1 MKGEITQAQ
10 ADRLVQQTAVDLA
23 KNVSPA
29 EVEGPDAWK
38 FGDLLLA
45 AREWPKAE
53 KALRYA
59 VAHAKNEDRRV
70 NDSLR
75 LAQVEAQLGNVSQ
88 AVALARSTFSASPN
102 DKAPILPAVLLAI
115 VPAGEGKGHDAELA
129 DLLEEAA
136 AQHEQV
142 VVDANT
148 IPGRIF
154 LLARPKH
161 IRNAF
166 LKAAELYEKAGNSA
180 KATEAR
186 QRAQLT

>member
-1 MKGEITQAQ
+1 M
-10 ADRLVQQTAVDLA
+10 
-23 KNVSPA
+23 
-29 EVEGPDAWK
+29 
-38 FGDLLLA
+38 
-45 AREWPKAE
+45 
-53 KALRYA
+53 
-59 VAHAKNEDRRV
+59 
-70 NDSLR
+70 
-75 LAQVEAQLGNVSQ
+75 
-88 AVALARSTFSASPN
+88 
-102 DKAPILPAVLLAI
+102 PILPAVLLAI

-129 DLLEEAA
+129 DLLEQAA